1 MNSVI
6 FSSNLCFECKKVLKE
21 INKSHISDSTVS
33 CAILTSA
40 RNVLLNKR
48 RNIAKI
54 AKSKFSF
61 CQILQLQFF
70 NFIQKIG
77 DGEPDY
83 EFIRPLKLTMRINVF
98 QK

>member
-1 MNSVI
+1 M
-6 FSSNLCFECKKVLKE
+6 
-21 INKSHISDSTVS
+21 
-33 CAILTSA
+33 TSA

-61 CQILQLQFF
+61 ISSNFIFF
-70 NFIQKIG
+70 NFIQKV
-77 DGEPDY
+77 GEPDY
-83 EFIRPLKLTMRINVF
+83 EFICPLKPTMRINVF